1 MVNNVNNSGVIPP
14 EAQVKAPTKPQAKA
28 QQVEQKAE
36 VKRVDPLESK
46 GEADA
51 ETIEN
56 AVQELNKKVAN
67 QELNVSFSVDEK
79 SGRMVVKI
87 HDKKSG
93 ELVRQ
98 VPSEETLR
106 FAQNVDKG
114 IGILVDSKF

>member
-1 MVNNVNNSGVIPP
+1 M
-14 EAQVKAPTKPQAKA
+14 
-28 QQVEQKAE
+28 
-36 VKRVDPLESK
+36 
-46 GEADA
+46 
-51 ETIEN
+51 
-56 AVQELNKKVAN
+56 AN

>member
-1 MVNNVNNSGVIPP
+1 MVNNVNNSGVVPP
-14 EAQVKAPTKPQAKA
+14 EAQVKAPIKTQVKA
-28 QQVEQKAE
+28 QAEQKTD
-36 VKRVDPLESK
+36 VKKVEPLEGK
-46 GEADA
+46 GEADVK
-51 ETIEN
+51 TIEN

-87 HDKKSG
+87 HDKISG

-114 IGILVDSKF
+114 IGALVDSKF